1 MKPLPT
7 LRQLRYLVAVSETR
21 HFGRA
26 ADACAVTQSTLS
38 AGVQELETLLGVRL
52 IERRS
57 RRQVV
62 FTPLGEEL
70 VTRAR
75 GLLADAEALVDAA
88 QAGTRP
94 LTGDLHLGVIPTIG
108 PYLLPRLVPSL
119 RTAYPGLKLY
129 LREETSA
136 SLLARL
142 HAGRLDV
149 ALMALPYAIGD
160 LPRQELISEPVVL
173 ALPEGHPLAGLPEI
187 PLEALAEETLLMLED
202 GHCLR
207 EHAMEACRLTRSRQ
221 NEAFQATG
229 LATLARMVAGGVG
242 LTLIPA
248 LAVPEEARGGSGIT
262 VRPVAGASS
271 ARTLALLWRP
281 GSPRARDYSL
291 LAAAIE
297 RTARAVLDEA
307 ARRIDQLCAQA
318 GPGEAGLAF
327 AGSFSGRDFP

>member
-1 MKPLPT
+1 MAQKALPT
-7 LRQLRYLVAVSETR
+7 LRQLRYLVAVSDTR

-26 ADACAVTQSTLS
+26 AETCAVTQSTLS

-62 FTPLGEEL
+62 FTPLGEDL
-70 VTRAR
+70 AQRAR
-75 GLLADAEALVDAA
+75 ALLADAEALVDTA

-94 LTGDLHLGVIPTIG
+94 LTGELHLGVIPTIG
-108 PYLLPRLVPSL
+108 PYVLPSL
-119 RTAYPGLKLY
+119 IPTVRTAYPDLRLF

-160 LPRQELISEPVVL
+160 LPRLELVSEPVVL
-173 ALPEGHPLAGLPEI
+173 ALPEGHPLSALPEV
-187 PLEALAEETLLMLED
+187 PLEALSDETLLMLED

-221 NEAFQATG
+221 NEAFQATS

-248 LAVPEEARGGSGIT
+248 LAVPEEARPGSGIT
-262 VRPVAGASS
+262 VRPVADTAS

-281 GSPRARDYSL
+281 GSPRARDYAL
-291 LAAAIE
+291 LGAAIE
-297 RTARAVLDEA
+297 RTVRAILESA
-307 ARRIDQLCAQA
+307 AKRLAALGVPADPA
-318 GPGEAGLAF
+318 GALLSDPDKDR
-327 AGSFSGRDFP
+327 S